1 MKEEKNLNKIQTAK
15 QNLTKEE
22 KDLIKELYTVCPN
35 CSSDI
40 AILSIDENKV
50 DEEISVIMKYKCLN
64 ENIVNNISI
73 KEYIKLIKENKEK
86 KIEKLKDQCE
96 KHLSKKYI
104 SYCFD
109 CKCHLCEDCLK
120 TGVHLE
126 HVKNN
131 IIEVK
136 PFEEELNIIREVIND
151 YELRIRKI
159 KKEKENKK
167 SEYDKLINK
176 NKKIL
181 EEKLHNISEKNKI
194 KKNIELE
201 NNKNKYILDID
212 NIKREYENKIR
223 KRKSE
228 YLEENNKIYNKYKL
242 ITEKYI
248 INYNN
253 KIKELINYYEKEM
266 DKYKFEK
273 KVENYDNKM
282 KINIMIYDI
291 YNNYNNNYY
300 NSININS
307 LLLYYINND
316 YINNKIMKIKLKE
329 KYNDIVD
336 TIYNRKGNEQANIE
350 KLKNDYKEKI
360 QKLEN
365 QYKNEISKL
374 KNEVS

>member
-1 MKEEKNLNKIQTAK
+1 MKEEKNLNKIQRAK

-40 AILSIDENKV
+40 EILSIDENKV

-64 ENIVNNISI
+64 ENIINNISI

-86 KIEKLKDQCE
+86 KIEKLKDQCN

-159 KKEKENKK
+159 KKEKENKR

-212 NIKREYENKIR
+212 NIKSEYENKIR

-242 ITEKYI
+242 ITETNI

-266 DKYKFEK
+266 DKYKLEK

-336 TIYNRKGNEQANIE
+336 IIYNRKGNEHVNIE

>member
-1 MKEEKNLNKIQTAK
+1 MKEEKNLNKIQRTK

-40 AILSIDENKV
+40 EILSIDENKV

-86 KIEKLKDQCE
+86 KIEKLKDQCN

-159 KKEKENKK
+159 KKEKENKR

-242 ITEKYI
+242 IKEAYI

-336 TIYNRKGNEQANIE
+336 IIYNRNVNEQVSIE
-350 KLKNDYKEKI
+350 KLKNYYKEKI

-365 QYKNEISKL
+365 QYKN
-374 KNEVS
+374 

>member
-50 DEEISVIMKYKCLN
+50 DEEISVIMKYKCLK

-73 KEYIKLIKENKEK
+73 KEYIKLLKEIKEK

-201 NNKNKYILDID
+201 NNKNKYILDIN

-223 KRKSE
+223 KRKLE
-228 YLEENNKIYNKYKL
+228 YIEENNKIYNKYKL
-242 ITEKYI
+242 IKEAYI

-336 TIYNRKGNEQANIE
+336 IIYNRKRNEQVNIE

>member
-1 MKEEKNLNKIQTAK
+1 
-15 QNLTKEE
+15 
-22 KDLIKELYTVCPN
+22 
-35 CSSDI
+35 
-40 AILSIDENKV
+40 
-50 DEEISVIMKYKCLN
+50 
-64 ENIVNNISI
+64 
-73 KEYIKLIKENKEK
+73 
-86 KIEKLKDQCE
+86 
-96 KHLSKKYI
+96 
-104 SYCFD
+104 
-109 CKCHLCEDCLK
+109 
-120 TGVHLE
+120 
-126 HVKNN
+126 
-131 IIEVK
+131 
-136 PFEEELNIIREVIND
+136 
-151 YELRIRKI
+151 
-159 KKEKENKK
+159 
-167 SEYDKLINK
+167 
-176 NKKIL
+176 
-181 EEKLHNISEKNKI
+181 
-194 KKNIELE
+194 
-201 NNKNKYILDID
+201 LDIN

-228 YLEENNKIYNKYKL
+228 YLEENKKIYNKYKL
-242 ITEKYI
+242 IAEAYI

-307 LLLYYINND
+307 LLLYYIKND

-336 TIYNRKGNEQANIE
+336 IIYNRKGNEQVNIE
-350 KLKNDYKEKI
+350 KLKDEYKEKI

>member
-40 AILSIDENKV
+40 EILSIDENKV

-228 YLEENNKIYNKYKL
+228 YLEENNKIYNKYKI
-242 ITEKYI
+242 ITETYI

-336 TIYNRKGNEQANIE
+336 IIYNRNVNEQVNIE